1 MKRLFVL
8 VACAVVLGG
17 CASKKPV
24 RTVYAP
30 VKAAPAPDMV
40 DAYGV
45 PIERIAFRAGVS
57 SVTVENMAKAEGC
70 VGGQGAGL
78 TSAPGPVETYRMI
91 CSSRRVFLARCEF
104 RQCRSV
110 APAYAPPRSYAP
122 APVPQATAVVA
133 AVPAGSAVTVPADSR
148 VVVATVAAPRADS
161 APITEQSTVKHALTD
176 HEVPNLVIR
185 WNCGDCVVNDKVS
198 PMITGAYVSAA
209 VAKGYAI
216 SNSETA
222 VMTITKYH
230 QRPPAMRVMFGI
242 FAGHDLLKTETSFG
256 GATVVVNDSSANI
269 MQGMNALAESVG
281 RGTFKKLFLPK

>member
-30 VKAAPAPDMV
+30 VKAAPAADMV

-91 CSSRRVFLARCEF
+91 CSNRRVFLARCEF

-122 APVPQATAVVA
+122 AVA
-133 AVPAGSAVTVPADSR
+133 PAASVA
-148 VVVATVAAPRADS
+148 VATQVAAP
-161 APITEQSTVKHALTD
+161 V
-176 HEVPNLVIR
+176 
-185 WNCGDCVVNDKVS
+185 
-198 PMITGAYVSAA
+198 A
-209 VAKGYAI
+209 VASAQMAPSGRVAPKLFVEWRCKKCMASIRFKEQVMAGYEKEAAAHGYTLST
-216 SNSETA
+216 SNTDPIATLSIRKYEERTAGAGNYTLTSRVLYTGRSEGRINGETA
-222 VMTITKYH
+222 DAGGLDTMGETI
-230 QRPPAMRVMFGI
+230 G
-242 FAGHDLLKTETSFG
+242 KTAF
-256 GATVVVNDSSANI
+256 NKI
-269 MQGMNALAESVG
+269 
-281 RGTFKKLFLPK
+281 FLPAGK